1 MITALPIVLTVYLG
15 ILFLFLILGMWIG
28 VATGTIGM
36 VSMGWLIGGNG
47 LHLFIQVVY
56 SQLNSFILTAV
67 PLFMLLGEILLHT
80 GIGGRLYTALGSVM
94 SRVPGGLLHVNVWSC
109 ALLAAASGS
118 AMATAA
124 TMSTVAIPE
133 LEKQGYKKPWALGS
147 LVVAGSLGIMIPPS
161 IAMIVY
167 GFLTQT
173 SVIKLFT
180 AGIIP
185 GVTLALMFSA
195 LISVQAARDPE
206 SIGGS
211 RAKAP
216 FKKMV
221 KDLTGIIPMII
232 LILLV
237 LGSIYAGIATPTES
251 AGVGVV
257 GALLIAAFYRELTWQ
272 SLVGSV
278 METVIIMGVIGF
290 IVIGALAMSFSISHL
305 GMGVK
310 IVGFIGSLHLP
321 SMVVIFLI
329 YAVYIFLGCVMDG
342 LALLLVIVPI
352 VFPIVMSLGFD
363 PVWFGIAI
371 VVGQEMAAITP
382 PIGCNLW
389 VVQGITGVSMEQLTK
404 YMLPFFGILVVFL
417 VILTFFPQLAT
428 WLPSVLFG

>member
-180 AGIIP
+180 AGKIV
-185 GVTLALMFSA
+185 GNSA
-195 LISVQAARDPE
+195 
-206 SIGGS
+206 
-211 RAKAP
+211 
-216 FKKMV
+216 F
-221 KDLTGIIPMII
+221 
-232 LILLV
+232 
-237 LGSIYAGIATPTES
+237 
-251 AGVGVV
+251 
-257 GALLIAAFYRELTWQ
+257 AAF
-272 SLVGSV
+272 GSGQFIQ
-278 METVIIMGVIGF
+278 TVDAQQQF
-290 IVIGALAMSFSISHL
+290 VIGAQQ
-305 GMGVK
+305 
-310 IVGFIGSLHLP
+310 SLTID
-321 SMVVIFLI
+321 VQ
-329 YAVYIFLGCVMDG
+329 C
-342 LALLLVIVPI
+342 LL
-352 VFPIVMSLGFD
+352 
-363 PVWFGIAI
+363 
-371 VVGQEMAAITP
+371 Q
-382 PIGCNLW
+382 PIGQCLSRVVTMEVELW
-389 VVQGITGVSMEQLTK
+389 QFDAVITQ
-404 YMLPFFGILVVFL
+404 
-417 VILTFFPQLAT
+417 PQR
-428 WLPSVLFG
+428 LF